1 MNTLQRPLFDAPMPM
16 VEGSGITSMAMDEAA
31 GEQVGAE
38 LTAAIAQ
45 GVADT
50 ENAIDA
56 ADDNV
61 GIMNALRGKQASEEE
76 YRTEL
81 AGYVGRKDANAT
93 PDSVLAL
100 VQPTM
105 AMIELGDAPMGGI
118 ADMMPPQTFG
128 VEEEVFGKLP
138 VQKLQE
144 GGLAGRIAEI
154 QQLQK
159 QFLPSEEDIRKAYAV
174 QQPTLGQNLLAV
186 GAPFV
191 QGLLAPSERGGGIN
205 AALAAASQA
214 ASRQLAA
221 QRQAEEQARQ
231 QQQRA
236 LLSQQVTF
244 GKSALDTALAEE
256 AKKTEFEAQ
265 QRLQELKNKGKGL
278 DPSSKVGKIIA
289 DMRNETDPKI
299 LRIYEAQLKD
309 AAITFEDKQAILFAN
324 VTDKLSQQ
332 FQNTL
337 NAQIMAGQEKTAS
350 TAYDTLIEE
359 TESRAG
365 QAQQVTGLLTSARE
379 LAKQG
384 GTGVTG
390 NFLARAQEAVLTVGK
405 LAPELAPIAN
415 KLYKQFFQ
423 QEFKEGEVL
432 DQRSARF
439 GLQAINAQLALA
451 FTKFFPGNL
460 NAEEVRIAK
469 QAASGDFSFSEKD
482 YQTLLDIFARQ
493 NEQLAETQDMIDK
506 TYEEFIATNDQ
517 LRKENKQILGQSE
530 LLARTKAAIRK
541 VNKKYRKGSQKV
553 NLTDLEAR
561 GQEGGDPIS
570 LIMPTDP
577 VVLSSRALAGFTP
590 TNRQQIG
597 EQLRL
602 QNKDRNYLLT
612 TEGKD
617 DVVDYLIGSVV
628 NDPEFKQNLS
638 EENMKKVLQNL
649 LEGFEQNQI
658 ANITGDAGGYVLP
671 TNASIAEVI
680 KARLGGM

>member
-50 ENAIDA
+50 ETAIDA

>member
-1 MNTLQRPLFDAPMPM
+1 M
-16 VEGSGITSMAMDEAA
+16 
-31 GEQVGAE
+31 
-38 LTAAIAQ
+38 
-45 GVADT
+45 
-50 ENAIDA
+50 
-56 ADDNV
+56 
-61 GIMNALRGKQASEEE
+61 
-76 YRTEL
+76 
-81 AGYVGRKDANAT
+81 
-93 PDSVLAL
+93 
-100 VQPTM
+100 
-105 AMIELGDAPMGGI
+105 
-118 ADMMPPQTFG
+118 
-128 VEEEVFGKLP
+128 
-138 VQKLQE
+138 
-144 GGLAGRIAEI
+144 
-154 QQLQK
+154 
-159 QFLPSEEDIRKAYAV
+159 
-174 QQPTLGQNLLAV
+174 
-186 GAPFV
+186 
-191 QGLLAPSERGGGIN
+191 
-205 AALAAASQA
+205 
-214 ASRQLAA
+214 
-221 QRQAEEQARQ
+221 
-231 QQQRA
+231 
-236 LLSQQVTF
+236 TF